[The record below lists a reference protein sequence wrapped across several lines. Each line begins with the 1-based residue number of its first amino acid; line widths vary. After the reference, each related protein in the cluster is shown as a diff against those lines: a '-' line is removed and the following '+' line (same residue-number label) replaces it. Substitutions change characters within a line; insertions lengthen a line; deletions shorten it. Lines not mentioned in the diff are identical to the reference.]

1 MKKIICMVLALML
14 TISLAAGM
22 IGCGGKQL
30 DETEDP
36 INVNLPTDYK
46 GSLTIATNTAFYNDI
61 EKVKVEFNKKYPNI
75 TVTVKPQPDQNKSIL
90 QWYNGD
96 RVKPGTSPDLFWFT
110 TLDWLPLAEGGIL
123 KDLSAAMDAAD
134 EAGTLDVSD
143 MKEDIMVLGR
153 KGFTKQGSQYMFPTT
168 YDQFVTYINTEIFK
182 HAGIEIGNRGTD
194 EMTFTYTP
202 LGDSAP
208 KTIKA
213 QEWTWEQFEEIALLI
228 KEYYT
233 DNQLFNGVAPV
244 TAHLESEALISGV
257 LGSFDV
263 DILGDNG
270 EILIEEG
277 EEREALIEGL
287 DFMHDMVEKG
297 YTAYVAPG
305 AMGQG
310 TIAMHFQSRAGMIVP
325 EEPTEGVEYPD
336 SGYFCDDMLD
346 VVPFPAIGD
355 NPKFGGGSHGYAM
368 YRYTRHQDE
377 AWAFLQFMLSQEGQ
391 DVLGDSGLQVPIL
404 KSMDEPKTDGE
415 NWNWLSKPTAQMNHA
430 AFISYPERMYPTIF
444 QMVLPTEIQ
453 TNVFK
458 AYVAMAQTTTQS
470 NGSESAYNS
479 AIDSFI
485 NLIEA
490 EKQKV

>member
-75 TVTVKPQPDQNKSIL
+75 TVTVKPQPDQDKSIL

-134 EAGTLDVSD
+134 EAGTLDLDD

-153 KGFTKQGSQYMFPTT
+153 EGFTAEGSQYMFPTT

-310 TIAMHFQSRAGMIVP
+310 TIAMHFQSARV
-325 EEPTEGVEYPD
+325 
-336 SGYFCDDMLD
+336 
-346 VVPFPAIGD
+346 
-355 NPKFGGGSHGYAM
+355 
-368 YRYTRHQDE
+368 
-377 AWAFLQFMLSQEGQ
+377 
-391 DVLGDSGLQVPIL
+391 
-404 KSMDEPKTDGE
+404 
-415 NWNWLSKPTAQMNHA
+415 
-430 AFISYPERMYPTIF
+430 
-444 QMVLPTEIQ
+444 
-453 TNVFK
+453 
-458 AYVAMAQTTTQS
+458 
-470 NGSESAYNS
+470 
-479 AIDSFI
+479 
-485 NLIEA
+485 
-490 EKQKV
+490 